1 MEWYEKAAQLGHASA
16 MCCLGFCYK
25 DGVGVPKDE
34 EKAAEL
40 FQQAAEQE
48 DPDAMCTLGWC
59 CETGCGVP
67 QDWGQAAEWYR
78 KAADAG
84 SGQAMGN
91 LAWCYEHG
99 KGVELDLDE
108 ACRWYRRGA
117 EAGDQRSA
125 SQLERWQYQLGTQ
138 LEPERAADRCRQEA
152 EGGDP
157 AAMHRLALR
166 YETGDGVPQDWPQAV
181 HWHRRAAGRGYAA
194 GAGRPLVSEG
204 GRGRRPAGHGP
215 LGPVLPGGEWNGPKP
230 GGGRPLVPLRRR
242 GGGRCRHVLP
252 GPVL

>member
-1 MEWYEKAAQLGHASA
+1 MKNLGICYENGAGVAKDPERAVEWYEKAAQLGHASA

-59 CETGCGVP
+59 YETGCGVP

-78 KAADAG
+78 KAAGAG

-108 ACRWYRRGA
+108 ACRWYRLGA

-125 SQLERWQYQLGTQ
+125 SQLERWQDQLGTQ

-152 EGGDP
+152 EGETPPPCTGWP
-157 AAMHRLALR
+157 CAMRPGTAYPR
-166 YETGDGVPQDWPQAV
+166 TGPRRSTGTAWP
-181 HWHRRAAGRGYAA
+181 
-194 GAGRPLVSEG
+194 
-204 GRGRRPAGHGP
+204 
-215 LGPVLPGGEWNGPKP
+215 PGGDMPP
-230 GGGRPLVPLRRR
+230 P
-242 GGGRCRHVLP
+242 
-252 GPVL
+252 